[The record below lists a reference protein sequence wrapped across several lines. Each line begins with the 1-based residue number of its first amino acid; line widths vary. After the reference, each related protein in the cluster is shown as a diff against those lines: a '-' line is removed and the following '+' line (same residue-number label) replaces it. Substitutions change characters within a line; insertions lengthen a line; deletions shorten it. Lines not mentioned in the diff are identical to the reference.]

1 MKYTEVEQKYALPDA
16 DADAVTARLT
26 ELGATAAEP
35 SRQIDAYYNH
45 PGRDFLAPDTITEWV
60 RFRTEQRGSSFNY
73 KQWHKPGEGTAHATE
88 YETPV
93 GDIEALRHAFEALG
107 FPPLVTVDKT
117 RTTWQLDD
125 VEIALDRVA
134 DAGDF
139 VEFEFKGEA
148 DTVEDAHARLDK
160 TIADLGVDLG
170 ERVNRG
176 YPHILLGRER

>member
-1 MKYTEVEQKYALPDA
+1 MRYTEVEQKYALPDA
-16 DADAVTARLT
+16 DALTARLA
-26 ELGATAAEP
+26 ELGASASEP

-45 PGRDFLAPDTITEWV
+45 PAKDFLATDTITEWV
-60 RFRTEQRGSSFNY
+60 RFRIEQRGSSFNY

-88 YETPV
+88 YETTV
-93 GDIEALRHAFEALG
+93 CDIEALRHAFEALG
-107 FPPLVTVDKT
+107 FQPMVTVDKT
-117 RTTWQLDD
+117 RTTWRLDE

-148 DTVEDAHARLDK
+148 ETIEEAHARLDK
-160 TIADLGVDLG
+160 FIAGLGIELG
-170 ERVNRG
+170 DRVNRG